1 MTRAALI
8 AIGSLALLL
17 SSCDPERQAP
27 ESPAGVPR
35 PGLGALEAGARTRNA
50 ADQEVEKQ
58 DNRLREL
65 REIAGGG
72 KTGGE

>member
-8 AIGSLALLL
+8 AIGLLALLL
-17 SSCDPERQAP
+17 SSCDQDRQAP

-35 PGLGALEAGARTRNA
+35 PGLGVIETGAKTRNA
-50 ADQEVEKQ
+50 ADEAVEKQ

-65 REIAGGG
+65 REIAG
-72 KTGGE
+72 E